1 MSDYF
6 IWKNQRSTEYGVY
19 VLTQPPP
26 LVPQER
32 SVQTKVP
39 GRPGSL
45 TTLEGEDVYE
55 DLMLTAECYLRD
67 SARIPEIAAWL
78 KGGGD
83 VTFGNRLGGHYRA
96 RVANQIPFETILRGR
111 PNVTFSVN
119 FRCGPFWYEDGV
131 GNITLTQSTTTLNN
145 PGSVYAEP
153 VITVFGSGDIS
164 LMVNTTIVNLSGV
177 SGSIVLDCELQEAYK
192 NTTLLNDHMTGDFPV
207 LTPGQNAVSWS
218 GSVTSVVI
226 APRWRYL

>member
-83 VTFGNRLGGHYRA
+83 VTFGNRG
-96 RVANQIPFETILRGR
+96 E
-111 PNVTFSVN
+111 S
-119 FRCGPFWYEDGV
+119 D
-131 GNITLTQSTTTLNN
+131 
-145 PGSVYAEP
+145 P
-153 VITVFGSGDIS
+153 V
-164 LMVNTTIVNLSGV
+164 
-177 SGSIVLDCELQEAYK
+177 
-192 NTTLLNDHMTGDFPV
+192 
-207 LTPGQNAVSWS
+207 
-218 GSVTSVVI
+218 
-226 APRWRYL
+226 